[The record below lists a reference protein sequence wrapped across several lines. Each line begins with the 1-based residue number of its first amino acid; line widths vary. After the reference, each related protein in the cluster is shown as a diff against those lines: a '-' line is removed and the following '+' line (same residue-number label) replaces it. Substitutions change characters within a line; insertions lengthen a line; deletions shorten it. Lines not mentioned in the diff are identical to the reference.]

1 MARMSFGVVLSIS
14 AALWVSSVAT
24 GQQNE
29 AEKKESKPPAQ
40 AAQKD
45 AWPVPLIP
53 RTVIF
58 GNPDKA
64 GPQISPDGTR
74 LAYLAEVD
82 GVLNVWVGP
91 VDDPAKAKPV
101 TADKKRGI
109 RSYFW
114 AFDNRHI
121 LYIQDKDG
129 DENWHVYAT
138 DLTNDETRDLTP
150 LPGVQARIEGVSHKL
165 PGDIMVGLNDR
176 DAKLHDVYR
185 VNIATGDRKL
195 VQQNDGY
202 VGFVTDDDFNV
213 RLATKITPD
222 GGKEIMQPAEE
233 GTNWVSY
240 MKIPRDDAMNTGP
253 AGFDKTGKVLYMV
266 ESTGRDTSAL
276 VARTLATGEQKVLA
290 ANPKADVGGPLIHPT
305 EKTVQAVTFNYEKR
319 EWMILDDSIKP
330 DFDYLKTA
338 ASGELT
344 VNDRSLDDKHWIVAY
359 ILDDGPVRYYHYD
372 RAAKKAKFLFTN
384 RKALENLRLAKM
396 YPVRMQTR
404 DGLELVN
411 YLSLPPWED
420 KNGKPD
426 RPLPMVLNVHGGPW
440 SRVGWGYNGYH
451 QWLTNR
457 GYAVLD
463 VNFRGSTG
471 FGKKFINAA
480 DHEWGAKMHDDL
492 IDAVNWAVKEKIAD
506 PKKVAIMGGSYGG
519 YATLVGLTVTPDVF
533 ACGVDIVGPS
543 SLLTLI
549 ESVPP
554 YWKPMLDMFTTRI
567 GDHRTEDGKKL
578 LLERSPINYVDK
590 IKRPLLIG
598 QGANDPRVKQAESDR
613 IVKAMEEKK
622 IPVAYVLF
630 PDEGHGFARP
640 ENNKAFNAVIEAFLA
655 KHLGGRYEPV
665 GKDFEGSSITV
676 PKGASEV
683 PGLAEAVSAK
693 PEEK

>member
-1 MARMSFGVVLSIS
+1 MILVLGLAL
-14 AALWVSSVAT
+14 AASPVAL
-24 GQQNE
+24 GQQKE
-29 AEKKESKPPAQ
+29 AETKEPPAAPQ
-40 AAQKD
+40 VGQKD
-45 AWPVPLIP
+45 AYPVPLIP

-64 GPQISPDGTR
+64 GPQISPDGTK

-91 VDDPAKAKPV
+91 VDDPAKAKAV
-101 TADKKRGI
+101 TEDKKRGI
-109 RSYFW
+109 RTYFW
-114 AFDNRHI
+114 AFDNAHI
-121 LYIQDKDG
+121 LYVQDKDG
-129 DENWHVYAT
+129 DENYHVYAT
-138 DLTNDETRDLTP
+138 NLTDGKTRDLTP
-150 LPGVQARIEGVSHKL
+150 IQGVKAEIEGVSHKF
-165 PGDIMVGLNDR
+165 PGELLVGLNDR

-185 VNIATGDRKL
+185 VNIATGERKL
-195 VQQNDGY
+195 IQQNDGY
-202 VGFVTDDDFNV
+202 VGFVSDDDFNV
-213 RLATKITPD
+213 RLAMKITED
-222 GGKEIMQPAEE
+222 GGKEILQPAEE
-233 GTNWVSY
+233 GTDWVSY

-253 AGFDKTGKVLYMV
+253 AGFDKTGKILYMV
-266 ESTGRDTSAL
+266 DSTGRDTSAL
-276 VARTLATGEQKVLA
+276 VARTIASGEQKVLA

-319 EWMILDDSIKP
+319 EWTILDDSIKP
-330 DFDYLKTA
+330 DFDYLKTV
-338 ASGELT
+338 SPGELT

-359 ILDDGPVRYYHYD
+359 VVDDGPVRYYHYD
-372 RAAKKAKFLFTN
+372 RAAKTAKFLFTN
-384 RKALENLRLAKM
+384 RKALEGLKLAKM
-396 YPVRMQTR
+396 YPAKVTTG

-411 YLSLPPWED
+411 YLSLPSWED
-420 KNGKPD
+420 KAGRPTK
-426 RPLPMVLNVHGGPW
+426 PLPMVLYVHGGPW
-440 SRVGWGYNGYH
+440 SRAGWGYNGYH

-480 DHEWGAKMHDDL
+480 DHEWAGKMHDDL
-492 IDAVNWAVKEKIAD
+492 IDSVNWAIKEKIAD

-519 YATLVGLTVTPDVF
+519 YATLVGLTFTPDVF

-549 ESVPP
+549 ESIPP
-554 YWKPMLDMFTTRI
+554 YWKPMIDMFTTRI

-640 ENNKAFNAVIEAFLA
+640 ENNKAFNAVTEAFLA
-655 KHLGGRYEPV
+655 KHLGGRYEPI
-665 GKDFEGSSITV
+665 GRDFEGSTISV
-676 PKGASEV
+676 PQGAADV
-683 PGLAEAVSAK
+683 PGLAEAVAEK
-693 PEEK
+693 PKEK